1 MPKRTVPAR
10 GGAMPA
16 SGPTLEQWSSIDF
29 KPWKRTK
36 GDQPPTPARWRELW
50 NPHGLNMRIA
60 WEICHKTKPEITQIA
75 REMLANQRFG
85 RVFMESFTSSIE
97 FLKDMSKL
105 LETAEARV
113 PECSIGR

>member
-75 REMLANQRFG
+75 RDARQSEIWQGLHG
-85 RVFMESFTSSIE
+85 ELHVVHGV
-97 FLKDMSKL
+97 LKRHVQ
-105 LETAEARV
+105 AA
-113 PECSIGR
+113 